1 MNKFTK
7 FAVCA
12 VLTASMG
19 MTALTGCDKQ
29 LNGTETVAT
38 CGEDQVSLG
47 TANMVLRINQ
57 VQMESYYA
65 MMGATGSALWNQPA
79 EEGKTYGDEQKEQVM
94 DLIHEMVLLKQHAT
108 DYDVELTE
116 EEKTAITDAA
126 KAFVEANT
134 EKDLKNLLVSQADIE
149 SLLTLYT
156 YQTKMYDPMVADV
169 DTNVEDSEAAQKKV
183 TYTRFSIADTTDKEG
198 NTAALTDEEKQAKKD
213 LAQKLL
219 DTMNGQE
226 DSATA
231 DMDALAKEIDEN
243 AAALTTTFGKEDGLV
258 DQEIRDAVEGLEDGT
273 MVSAIIETNNAY
285 IVARLDSNFDQEATD
300 SKKVSIVKDR
310 KDEAYKA
317 LLDEWKEKAGI
328 KVDQKLWDEMKL
340 DGIDTYTV
348 KQKETEE

>member
-57 VQMESYYA
+57 VQMESYYS

-79 EEGKTYGDEQKEQVM
+79 EEGKTYGEEQKEQVM
-94 DLIHEMVLLKQHAT
+94 DLIHEMVLLKQHAA
-108 DYDVELTE
+108 DYDIELTE
-116 EEKTAITDAA
+116 KEKTAITDAA
-126 KAFVEANT
+126 KAFMEANT
-134 EKDLKNLLVSQADIE
+134 EEDLKHLLVGQADIE
-149 SLLTLYT
+149 NLLILYT
-156 YQTKMYDPMVADV
+156 YQTKMYDSMVADV

-183 TYTRFSIADTTDKEG
+183 TYTRFSIADGRDKNGE
-198 NTAALTDEEKQAKKD
+198 AVPLTDEEKQAKKD
-213 LAQKLL
+213 QAQKLL

-226 DSATA
+226 DPAAA

-243 AAALTTTFGKEDGLV
+243 AAALTTTFGKEDNLV
-258 DQEIRDAVEGLEDGT
+258 DTEIKKAVEGLDDGT
-273 MVSAIIETNNAY
+273 VVPAVIETKDAY

-300 SKKVSIVKDR
+300 SKKETIVKNR

-317 LLDEWKEKAGI
+317 LLDEWKKKAGI
-328 KVDQKLWDEMKL
+328 KVDQKLWDKMKL
-340 DGIDTYTV
+340 DGIDTYTL
-348 KQKETEE
+348 KQKTEEK